1 MEERLSDSM
10 PIYREEAEKAI
21 LGAILL
27 EGKTVCERVES
38 CHIKPDSF
46 YSERHQALFSVMWE
60 MYRSTVTIDQLSV
73 TEALRKKGLLERC
86 GGVAFV
92 TSLPQA
98 VPTVANVEYYC
109 DLVYECAVRRDLI
122 RFGHEVIKNSHDIS
136 QSIGEVVETLDQRF
150 SHFTLKSRNGGVL
163 TMHDVISELVESLE
177 AKLNSPNLYDGIES
191 GFSKLDELTSGF
203 KETEVIIVGAR
214 PSIGKTAFAIS
225 MAMSMA
231 IHKDVPIGFFSLEMN
246 ALDIMRRVLAAESRI
261 PMGRIKRPQQMVE
274 EDLRKI
280 YNTATMIHKKP
291 FYICAEPNMNFLD
304 IKATAR
310 MMKKKFDVK
319 IIFIDYIGLISL
331 ENAGMRPRHEVVGE
345 ISRGLK
351 SLARELNIPL
361 VVLAQLSRESE
372 KTDEKE
378 PMLSNLRDSGSIEQD
393 ADVVMLLHR
402 PRVTKQES
410 AENQSKVLP
419 TKVIVAKNRN
429 GATDTITLN
438 FIPDYVRFESVAG
451 EE

>member
-1 MEERLSDSM
+1 MDEKLSDSM

-27 EGKTVCERVES
+27 EGSSIFERIENKVRAE
-38 CHIKPDSF
+38 SF
-46 YSERHQALFSVMWE
+46 YSERHRALFTVMKEMSEGSVA
-60 MYRSTVTIDQLSV
+60 IDQLSV
-73 TEALRKKGLLERC
+73 TETLRKKGLLERC

-98 VPTVANVEYYC
+98 VPTVANIEYYC
-109 DLVYECAVRRDLI
+109 DLVYECALRRDLI
-122 RFGHEVIKNSHDIS
+122 RFGHEVIKESHDIS

-150 SHFTLKSRNGGVL
+150 SRFALKNTDGGVH
-163 TMHDVISELVESLE
+163 TMHDVLFGLVEDIESKINSLQ
-177 AKLNSPNLYDGIES
+177 LYDGIES
-191 GFSKLDELTSGF
+191 GYADLDELTTGF
-203 KETEVIIVGAR
+203 KETEVIIIGAR

-225 MAMSMA
+225 MAMNMA
-231 IHKDVPIGFFSLEMN
+231 IHKDIPVGFFSLEMS
-246 ALDIMRRVLAAESRI
+246 APDIMRRILAAESRV
-261 PMGRIKRPQQMVE
+261 PMGRVKRPQRLQ
-274 EDLRKI
+274 EDDLKKI
-280 YNTATMIHKKP
+280 YTTSSMIHKKP

-310 MMKKKFDVK
+310 MMKKKYNVG
-319 IIFIDYIGLISL
+319 IIFIDYIGLITL
-331 ENAGMRPRHEVVGE
+331 ENAGIRPRHEVVGE

-351 SLARELNIPL
+351 SLARELEIPL

-378 PMLSNLRDSGSIEQD
+378 PLLSNLRDSGSIEQD

-402 PRVTKQES
+402 PRVTKQDEAS
-410 AENQSKVLP
+410 NQLKILP

-429 GATDTITLN
+429 GATDTVTLN
-438 FIPDYVRFESVAG
+438 FIPEFVRFEAVAG
-451 EE
+451 ER

>member
-1 MEERLSDSM
+1 MEERLSDAM

-27 EGKTVCERVES
+27 EGGTIFEKIENKVRPE
-38 CHIKPDSF
+38 SF
-46 YSERHQALFSVMWE
+46 YSERHQALYSVLRE
-60 MYRSTVTIDQLSV
+60 MNEASVAIDQLSV
-73 TEALRKKGLLERC
+73 TETLRKKGLLERC

-98 VPTVANVEYYC
+98 VPTVANIEYYC
-109 DLVYECAVRRDLI
+109 DLVYECALRRDLI
-122 RFGHEVIKNSHDIS
+122 RFGHEVIKESHDIS

-150 SHFTLKSRNGGVL
+150 SRFALKNTDGGVH
-163 TMHDVISELVESLE
+163 TMHDVLFGLVEDIES
-177 AKLNSPNLYDGIES
+177 KLNSLQLYDGIES
-191 GFSKLDELTSGF
+191 GYSDLDELTTGF
-203 KETEVIIVGAR
+203 KETEVIIIGAR

-225 MAMSMA
+225 MAMNMA
-231 IHKDVPIGFFSLEMN
+231 IHKDIPVGFFSLEMS
-246 ALDIMRRVLAAESRI
+246 APDIMRRILAAESRV
-261 PMGRIKRPQQMVE
+261 PMGRVKRPQRMQ
-274 EDLRKI
+274 EDDLKKI
-280 YNTATMIHKKP
+280 YNTSSMIHRKP

-310 MMKKKFDVK
+310 MMKKKHNVE
-319 IIFIDYIGLISL
+319 IIFIDYIGLITL
-331 ENAGMRPRHEVVGE
+331 ENAGIRPRHEVVGE

-351 SLARELNIPL
+351 SLARELGIPL

-378 PMLSNLRDSGSIEQD
+378 PLLSNLRDSGSIEQD

-402 PRVTKQES
+402 PRVTKQDES
-410 AENQSKVLP
+410 GNQTKILP

-429 GATDTITLN
+429 GATDTVTLN
-438 FIPDYVRFESVAG
+438 FIPEYVRFEAVAG
-451 EE
+451 ER